1 MGIDAHPFN
10 FIKLQSRRAPLG
22 RVLTIGRQQLSVNA
36 RQLGEELAA
45 VAGQSLY
52 CEPVLTALGAKSVEL
67 VDYSDYEQPSY
78 VADLG
83 RPITMSERF
92 DTIVDC
98 GSLEHIFD
106 VATAFRNL
114 IELCEE
120 GGRII
125 HSLPVNDLNGHG
137 FYQFCSDLIFAVY
150 SERNGFAD
158 TEVYYASNLDPS
170 VWYKMP
176 PARPGVRNEIL
187 SIEPIILLS
196 VTRKVAKVDQIDV
209 TQPFYAIAWEQG
221 DGTLAKSATPVMATM
236 KRWIA
241 PLAPKGSKWRNACR
255 DMFLLGG
262 LTLGLSP
269 YSLKGRCSETIDV
282 EKVLN
287 ERSE

>member
-22 RVLTIGRQQLSVNA
+22 RVLTIGRQQLSVDA
-36 RQLGEELAA
+36 RRLGEELAA

-52 CEPVLTALGAKSVEL
+52 CEPVLTALGAESVAS

-92 DTIVDC
+92 DTIVDA

-114 IELCEE
+114 IELCEV

-137 FYQFCSDLIFAVY
+137 FYQFCSDLIFAIY

-170 VWYKMP
+170 VWHKMP
-176 PARPGVRNEIL
+176 PARPGVRVEVL

-196 VTRKVAKVDQIDV
+196 VARKVAKVDQIDV

-221 DGTLAKSATPVMATM
+221 DGSLAKSATPLMARM
-236 KRWIA
+236 KRWVA
-241 PLAPKGSKWRNACR
+241 PFAPKGSKWRNAFR
-255 DMFLLGG
+255 DVFLLGG

-269 YSLKGRCSETIDV
+269 YSLRRRALETIDV
-282 EKVLN
+282 DQVLN
-287 ERSE
+287 GRGS